1 MAFELKIGIAPM
13 LSVLIVDDEPLAH
26 QVILHHLENTKDFQ
40 VVGQCY
46 SAIEALQRLSRD
58 TVDVIFLDINMPQLN
73 GIEMLKV
80 LANKPHIVIVSAYQE
95 YALEGFELDVCD
107 YLLKPVS
114 RQRFE
119 QALDKLRRI
128 NAPAKN
134 ENGEVTIVLKVDREL
149 QKFKLSE
156 ISYFESYGNYVK
168 VWRKTQHIL
177 VTSTL
182 KNVVSMLPGEGFT
195 QVHKSYVVNNQ
206 HVKRVGSEF
215 ITMESEQQLRVG
227 KTYKSEVNSIL

>member
-1 MAFELKIGIAPM
+1 M

-215 ITMESEQQLRVG
+215 ITMESELQLRVG
-227 KTYKSEVNSIL
+227 RTYKSKVNGII